1 MDGEEIT
8 SHLFWAAAM
17 GVVSMKDTGVGWS
30 GQAWVPP
37 WIYQLGT
44 PVWVSALDKTVLYVN
59 ERACELLGVT
69 PSKCLGRLCHK
80 VVAAKTEAGEPFCRA
95 HCSIVERV
103 GSGQEIEPRRVR
115 IGRGRRARWIKL
127 VVIVAH
133 APDFTGPRL
142 VHCVVDDDREQRF
155 YRYLSRVMA
164 RTTGPDRSSE
174 AMESFRL
181 SEREQ
186 EVLTMLAE
194 DESLHAIASK
204 LHLSYTTV
212 RNHVQ
217 HILSKL
223 GVHSIMEA
231 VAFYLLTA
239 GGPLRPR
246 RARKR

>member
-1 MDGEEIT
+1 
-8 SHLFWAAAM
+8 M
-17 GVVSMKDTGVGWS
+17 GVVSTKDTSVGWN
-30 GQAWVPP
+30 GHAWVPP

-44 PVWVSALDKTVLYVN
+44 PVWVSGLDKTILYIN
-59 ERACELLGVT
+59 ERACKLLGHT
-69 PSKCLGRLCHK
+69 SSKCLGRLCHK
-80 VVAAKTEAGEPFCRA
+80 VVAGKAETGEPFCRA
-95 HCSIVERV
+95 HCGIVKRV
-103 GSGQEIEPRRVR
+103 GSGQEIEPRRVHV
-115 IGRGRRARWIKL
+115 GRGRRARWIKL

-142 VHCVVDDDREQRF
+142 VHCVVDDEREQRF

-164 RTTGPDRSSE
+164 RTKGPDRSSE

-181 SEREQ
+181 SAREQ

-194 DESLHAIASK
+194 DESLHAIAGK

-231 VAFYLLTA
+231 VAFYLLTDSGLA
-239 GGPLRPR
+239 RPR
-246 RARKR
+246 RPKKR